1 MANLNRK
8 ERRAQRNES
17 NIIGMLLRLFFGLSF
32 IGLAVVLF
40 GELDLNYVFSIF
52 TADIIVSLIYVIL
65 NKSRITTSLA
75 VNTNVRVI
83 IAFLIMLVTMF
94 FYALLYGASI
104 NLAHLCKSLYL
115 SVAPS
120 YTLRY
125 STPLRQCLLIKTNTN
140 ITKEAYLTYIC
151 MRYASLLS

>member
-40 GELDLNYVFSIF
+40 GEFDLNYVFSIF

-75 VNTNVRVI
+75 VNT
-83 IAFLIMLVTMF
+83 M
-94 FYALLYGASI
+94 YAL
-104 NLAHLCKSLYL
+104 SLH
-115 SVAPS
+115 SS
-120 YTLRY
+120 
-125 STPLRQCLLIKTNTN
+125 SC
-140 ITKEAYLTYIC
+140 
-151 MRYASLLS
+151 

>member
-40 GELDLNYVFSIF
+40 GEFDLNY
-52 TADIIVSLIYVIL
+52 
-65 NKSRITTSLA
+65 

-83 IAFLIMLVTMF
+83 ISFLIMLVTMF
-94 FYALLYGASI
+94 FYAFALWRVDQFSAPMQITLFIGGAI
-104 NLAHLCKSLYL
+104 VYLA
-115 SVAPS
+115 VFN
-120 YTLRY
+120 
-125 STPLRQCLLIKTNTN
+125 STKTMLTN
-140 ITKEAYLTYIC
+140 QD
-151 MRYASLLS
+151 